1 MSNQS
6 IIEHKANMYYV
17 EYREDYLLVC
27 HACEYKKPDQ
37 NGRKSKASSH
47 CQALI
52 LAILEGWMNNKRGR
66 GQSMEVYMSYPQW
79 IESMYGMFGR
89 NVIIDSLEE
98 LLGEGLISRR
108 PVRLFGKDTYAYL
121 LNTAEI
127 NKRIRALPDRDPQQV
142 EPQGVIEPETPKT
155 PDTTDPFT
163 SKRVDDS
170 EDETTRLKV
179 NATRLKVNATRLK
192 VNGNA
197 FISKPIITST
207 NNHIDST
214 QKESVFADAENTTP
228 SPISLSGK
236 NSGDEQETA
245 IPTEKS
251 AAPKKARA
259 TTKKS
264 TPSVSEQ
271 EKTLVNEVHTW
282 VNRKRG
288 YSLQGRGTVK
298 QCIDENKAC
307 IALANLLYRGIHLN
321 DPEGCTWEDLEKE
334 WTYIANHDRY
344 WSQPEHRRRIGAHAL
359 LQMFAQ
365 TMEIVRNQSKP
376 KTSVVEGSTRPE
388 LKRVSGGNQ
397 DDSILSRVYIAK
409 KNTPAKN
416 IRRIGQNEGSH

>member
-17 EYREDYLLVC
+17 EYREDYLLIC

-47 CQALI
+47 CQSLI

-66 GQSMEVYMSYPQW
+66 GQCMEVYMSYPQW
-79 IESMYGMFGR
+79 IEAMYGMFGR
-89 NVIIDSLEE
+89 NAIIDSIEE
-98 LLGEGLISRR
+98 LLGEGLITRR

-127 NKRIRALPDRDPQQV
+127 NKRIRALPDRDPHQV

-155 PDTTDPFT
+155 PETTDPFI
-163 SKRVDDS
+163 SKRVNDS
-170 EDETTRLKV
+170 DDETTHLQV
-179 NATRLKVNATRLK
+179 NATRLLVNATDLQ

-197 FISKPIITST
+197 FKSKRIITST
-207 NNHIDST
+207 KNHIETT

-228 SPISLSGK
+228 SPISLSEK
-236 NSGDEQETA
+236 NNGDEQETT

-251 AAPKKARA
+251 AAAPKAKRS

-264 TPSVSEQ
+264 NPSVSEE
-271 EKTLVNEVHTW
+271 EKALVNEVHTW

-307 IALANLLYRGIHLN
+307 ISLANLLYRGIHLN
-321 DPEGCTWEDLEKE
+321 DTEGCTWEDLEKE
-334 WTYIANHDRY
+334 WAHIAQHDRY
-344 WSQPEHRRRIGAHAL
+344 WSQPENRRRIGANAL

-365 TMEIVRNQSKP
+365 TMEIVRSQSKP
-376 KTSVVEGSTRPE
+376 KTSVVDGSKSSLPVVGVSGLPITRAHGKLPVAPKVAR
-388 LKRVSGGNQ
+388 KRV
-397 DDSILSRVYIAK
+397 I
-409 KNTPAKN
+409 
-416 IRRIGQNEGSH
+416 